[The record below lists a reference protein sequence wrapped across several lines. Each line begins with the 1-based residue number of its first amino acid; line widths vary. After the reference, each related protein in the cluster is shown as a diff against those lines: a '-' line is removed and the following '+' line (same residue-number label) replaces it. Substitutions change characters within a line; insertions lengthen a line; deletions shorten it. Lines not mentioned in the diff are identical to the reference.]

1 MAETKSLAM
10 PLAMGRLLLP
20 EVKLR
25 SSAQSKQLEKRFT
38 YLWQTAHTMAPTSA
52 AVAHQLM

>member
-1 MAETKSLAM
+1 MAETESLAM
-10 PLAMGRLLLP
+10 PLVMGRLLLP

-38 YLWQTAHTMAPTSA
+38 YLWQTAHSMAPTSA
-52 AVAHQLM
+52 DVAHQLV